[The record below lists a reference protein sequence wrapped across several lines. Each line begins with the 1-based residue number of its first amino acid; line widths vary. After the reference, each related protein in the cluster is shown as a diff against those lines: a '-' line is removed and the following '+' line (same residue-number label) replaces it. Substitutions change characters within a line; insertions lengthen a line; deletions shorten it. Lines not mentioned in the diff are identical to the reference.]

1 MLTIKVYK
9 RRFIYP
15 IFAGQ
20 MDKVVSAYPNN
31 IQNVCYDSIFG
42 NVEVMNII
50 TLVCFSHTKCSFLS
64 VILNYL
70 FATTRNH
77 SLAKSKIHKRKRQ
90 TKLQKKN

>member
-50 TLVCFSHTKCSFLS
+50 TLVCFALLVSLGYFKLPFC
-64 VILNYL
+64 NY
-70 FATTRNH
+70 T
-77 SLAKSKIHKRKRQ
+77 
-90 TKLQKKN
+90 